1 MIGLAATRNTL
12 DIALGLHLD
21 LLSARGNPFH
31 LPQLLLHLDLRIH
44 VE

>member
-1 MIGLAATRNTL
+1 MIALAATRNTL
-12 DIALGLHLD
+12 DIALGLHLNI
-21 LLSARGNPFH
+21 LSARGNSYH